1 MQGKLKK
8 HMNKEQVRNVFKCE
22 ECDET
27 FESRGNCIDGYE
39 SGTGGTKQCNAFDE
53 MFVVEKASVAN
64 YLIVHMEIGIARG
77 FICEESDDI
86 C

>member
-1 MQGKLKK
+1 MK
-8 HMNKEQVRNVFKCE
+8 HLNPEVTVLMDMSLEQE
-22 ECDET
+22 EQ
-27 FESRGNCIDGYE
+27 N
-39 SGTGGTKQCNAFDE
+39 NAFDE

-77 FICEESDDI
+77 FICEECDDI

>member
-1 MQGKLKK
+1 MKYLNPEVTVLVE
-8 HMNKEQVRNVFKCE
+8 MSLEQEQE
-22 ECDET
+22 EQ
-27 FESRGNCIDGYE
+27 I
-39 SGTGGTKQCNAFDE
+39 NAFDE

-77 FICEESDDI
+77 FICEECDDI